1 MCRQETGV
9 APAPVLWQRDL
20 LLRQAIAVIP
30 QRWLPRL
37 PIAWPLTTVLFVLL
51 AIPALVGQ
59 MLEARGIDYLAMG
72 DAERRNQDVTRVV
85 SDMLVRETTQLQSR
99 AAALAGSG
107 GFAREFARMRA
118 RPWSEREAWHADLR
132 ERHGTDLL
140 HAIDA
145 KGNLLFGAGDTPASA
160 DADPRRAAARAM
172 RGTPVVIALPSATA
186 MVVSAWAPVLHKG
199 EIIGA
204 LSAAIR
210 WDDAL
215 ARTLAAASG
224 AQIALASA
232 DGVWS
237 TSQPAARQRIP
248 RERVAHALMSQTPG
262 FAHDSGHATITAYNP
277 LVIAGEKVVLI
288 TELANLPSA
297 QPASAVADHA
307 ALFAALALMVLVA
320 LGFMCSRSRA
330 GAAWAWIGTARTLFL
345 RRRDLALVTDAQACR
360 MPIPAPAASAPD
372 TPLNESAVAADTPPS
387 MRRTD
392 DESEQGFRLF
402 ADSMADQV
410 FITNPENSRVYYVN
424 PATEHIWGLTPEQVI
439 ANPGSIMS
447 MIHADDLELFEVR
460 QRMEQALEPVY
471 IEFRIAH
478 ASRGQRWLS
487 LQTQAVRLHNGQ
499 IRVHGICKDVTQH
512 RIQQEAL
519 TQAKDEAEAAS
530 LAKSQFLANMSHE
543 IRTPMNGV
551 LGMTELLLGTSMDD
565 RQRRFAETV
574 YRSGQALLS
583 IINDIL
589 DFSKIEAG
597 KLELVEEEFELAP
610 LIEEVAQLLAP
621 RAHQKRIE
629 LLHDVADAVPAWLK
643 GDAGRLRQ
651 VILNLAGNAIKFT
664 EKGEV
669 MLAVAIEGRA
679 DDADKTVRLHFS
691 VRDTG
696 IGISEEMQGRLFH
709 EFEQG
714 SNATTKRYGGTGL
727 GLAISQQLVHMMG
740 GGISVAS
747 RPERGSTFSFSI
759 TLTLGSR
766 LESAP
771 LLANPSGMLIGRRVL
786 VVEDNPTNLNILV
799 HQLENWGIGCGAAS
813 GGAQALEMLEAA
825 QSAGRPF
832 EVALIDMKMPGMS
845 GIELAERIRANPR
858 VAALRMLMLAS
869 SASDADEA
877 RARAC
882 GIDTL
887 IEKPVRQGELR
898 RAIAD
903 ALLARSGR
911 SSATARQLTP
921 LLAGRVLVVEDNP
934 VNREIATTML
944 EKIGCVHEIAENGRQ
959 ALEILGN
966 SAFDVVLLDCQMPE
980 MDGYETVR
988 HIRAGGGAYGPLAV
1002 RSDVPVI
1009 ALTANALTG
1018 DRDKCLAAGFT
1029 DYLSKPFAEGEL
1041 RGILFNWLVDKPNPL
1056 NAAPRRDDTLVL
1068 PMARTGLLKVLAP
1081 DCGQAQAGPPT
1092 GGPALPA
1099 CVPMGANTAF
1109 QGALLDAKVVGTL
1122 RAMDAESPGLMERL
1136 VDAYAASAPALMAEL
1151 RRAAASCDLRAAR
1164 QAAHTLKSCHA
1175 NLGALGASALFA
1187 GIEVAARSGASQ
1199 DLNDRLEL
1207 LETQFDGV
1215 SGAVK
1220 ALKNPREET
1229 HETPAAIA

>member
-1 MCRQETGV
+1 
-9 APAPVLWQRDL
+9 
-20 LLRQAIAVIP
+20 VIL

-37 PIAWPLTTVLFVLL
+37 PLALPLLAALL
-51 AIPALVGQ
+51 VVMAIPALVGQ
-59 MLEARGIDYLAMG
+59 ALEARGLDYVAMG
-72 DAERRNQDVTRVV
+72 DVERRNQGVTRLVG
-85 SDMLVRETTQLQSR
+85 DMLERETAQLRSR
-99 AAALAGSG
+99 AAALAGSS
-107 GFAREFARMRA
+107 GFGQEFARMQSRPLAA
-118 RPWSEREAWHADLR
+118 REVWHADLR
-132 ERHGTDLL
+132 ERHGLDLL

-145 KGNLLFGAGDTPASA
+145 RGKLLFGATDAPASG
-160 DADPRRAAARAM
+160 DADPRRAGARAM
-172 RGTPVVIALPSATA
+172 RGATTRAMFGATIVVAEPSATA
-186 MVVSAWAPVLHKG
+186 LTIRAWAPVVHNG
-199 EIIGA
+199 EVLGA
-204 LSAAIR
+204 LGAAIR
-210 WDDAL
+210 WDDSL
-215 ARTLAAASG
+215 APILAAASG
-224 AQIALASA
+224 AQIALAGA
-232 DGVWS
+232 EGVWS
-237 TSQPAARQRIP
+237 ASRPAARLSIS
-248 RERVAHALMSQTPG
+248 RERVAHTLMSQVPAFTRG
-262 FAHDSGHATITAYNP
+262 SGNSTVTVYNP
-277 LVIAGEKVVLI
+277 LYVAGEKVVLV
-288 TELANLPSA
+288 TELASLPGAPPGSA
-297 QPASAVADHA
+297 PADHA
-307 ALFAALALMVLVA
+307 ALFAAWALALMIVLA
-320 LGFMCSRSRA
+320 AIGFTRSLSRSGAPSAWLDTLRSMFFTRRNVA
-330 GAAWAWIGTARTLFL
+330 GETASQSQLTQQSQQSQQSQPPSAGLNPRLQNSTE
-345 RRRDLALVTDAQACR
+345 DSSALA
-360 MPIPAPAASAPD
+360 
-372 TPLNESAVAADTPPS
+372 S
-387 MRRTD
+387 MRRTV
-392 DESEQGFRLF
+392 DESEHGFRLF

-410 FITNPENSRVYYVN
+410 FITNPENSCVYYVN
-424 PATEHIWGLTPEQVI
+424 PATEHIWGLTQQQVY
-439 ANPGSIMS
+439 ADPDRIMT
-447 MIHADDLELFEVR
+447 MIHPEDRDLFEVR

-487 LQTQAVRLHNGQ
+487 LQTQAIRLKSGA

-519 TQAKDEAEAAS
+519 TQAKEQAEAAS

-597 KLELVEEEFELAP
+597 KLELVQEEFELAI

-629 LLHDVADAVPAWLK
+629 LLHDVTALAPARVL

-669 MLAVAIEGRA
+669 MLAVAIDGESG
-679 DDADKTVRLHFS
+679 DAGAAVRLKFS

-696 IGISEEMQGRLFH
+696 IGMSEEVQGRLFR

-714 SNATTKRYGGTGL
+714 SSATTKRYGGTGL

-740 GGISVAS
+740 GDISVAS
-747 RPERGSTFSFSI
+747 RPGSGSTFSFSI
-759 TLTLGSR
+759 ALAPGSL
-766 LESAP
+766 LECSPQVADAP
-771 LLANPSGMLIGRRVL
+771 GMLIGRRVL
-786 VVEDNPTNLNILV
+786 VVEDNPTNLDILV
-799 HQLENWGIGCGAAS
+799 HQLENWGIGCGAAA
-813 GGAQALEMLEAA
+813 GGTQALELLETAC
-825 QSAGRPF
+825 SAGRPF

-858 VAALRMLMLAS
+858 LATLRMLMLAS
-869 SASDADEA
+869 LAGDADEA

-903 ALLARSGR
+903 ALLPQSGR
-911 SSATARQLTP
+911 GRATAQPMTP

-1002 RSDVPVI
+1002 RPDVPVI
-1009 ALTANALTG
+1009 ALTANALSG
-1018 DRDKCLAAGFT
+1018 DRDQCLAAGFT

-1041 RGILFNWLVDKPNPL
+1041 RGILFNWLVDKPHPL
-1056 NAAPRRDDTLVL
+1056 SAWSRPDDALVL
-1068 PMARTGLLKVLAP
+1068 PMARTALLTV
-1081 DCGQAQAGPPT
+1081 
-1092 GGPALPA
+1092 LPA
-1099 CVPMGANTAF
+1099 EYGRAPSAHAGGAETPQPRATNCAAAEIH
-1109 QGALLDAKVVGTL
+1109 GALLDTKVMDAL
-1122 RAMDAESPGLMERL
+1122 RAMDVECPGLIERL
-1136 VDAYAASAPALMAEL
+1136 VDAYAKSAPALMDEL
-1151 RRAAASCDLRAAR
+1151 RRAAACGDLPAAR
-1164 QAAHTLKSCHA
+1164 QAAHALKSSHA
-1175 NLGALGASALFA
+1175 NLGATGVSALFA
-1187 GIEVAARSGASQ
+1187 GIEAAAKSGASQ
-1199 DLNDRLEL
+1199 DLRERLGL
-1207 LETQFDGV
+1207 LEAQFESV
-1215 SGAVK
+1215 LGALK
-1220 ALKNPREET
+1220 ALTYTRENSN
-1229 HETPAAIA
+1229 ETPATVA

>member
-1 MCRQETGV
+1 ML
-9 APAPVLWQRDL
+9 ASVLWRPGL
-20 LLRQAIAVIP
+20 LGREALALRL

-37 PIAWPLTTVLFVLL
+37 PIAWPLIAALFAVM
-51 AIPALVGQ
+51 AIPALVGHR
-59 MLEARGIDYLAMG
+59 LEARGIDYLAMG
-72 DAERRNQDVTRVV
+72 DAERRNQGVTRMV
-85 SDMLVRETTQLQSR
+85 SDMLLRETTQLQSR
-99 AAALAGSG
+99 AEALAGSR
-107 GFAREFARMRA
+107 GFTQEFARMRA
-118 RPWSEREAWHADLR
+118 RPSAEREAWHADLR

-145 KGNLLFGAGDTPASA
+145 RGNLLFGAADASADA
-160 DADPRRAAARAM
+160 DADPRRAGARAM
-172 RGTPVVIALPSATA
+172 RGAPVVIALPSATA
-186 MVVSAWAPVLHKG
+186 MVIRAWAPVVHKG

-204 LSAAIR
+204 LGAAIR

-215 ARTLAAASG
+215 ARTLAAANS

-232 DGVWS
+232 EGVWS
-237 TSQPAARQRIP
+237 ASQPATRQRLS
-248 RERVAHALMSQTPG
+248 RARVAHALMSQGPA
-262 FAHDSGHATITAYNP
+262 FAHDSGNATVTAYNP
-277 LVIAGEKVVLI
+277 LYIAGEKVVLV
-288 TELANLPSA
+288 TELKNLTGPQPGSA
-297 QPASAVADHA
+297 PADHA
-307 ALFAALALMVLVA
+307 ILFAALATAVMVLA
-320 LGFMCSRSRA
+320 AIGFMHDRSRT
-330 GAAWAWIGTARTLFL
+330 GTPSAWIGMARTLFS
-345 RRRDLALVTDAQACR
+345 RRRDPALVLVTDAQANR
-360 MPIPAPAASAPD
+360 MPMFARAPSAPD
-372 TPLNESAVAADTPPS
+372 TPLHESAEAADTTPS
-387 MRRTD
+387 LRRAD
-392 DESEQGFRLF
+392 DDSEQGFRLF

-410 FITNPENSRVYYVN
+410 FITNPENSCVHYVN

-447 MIHADDLELFEVR
+447 MIHAEDLELFEMR
-460 QRMEQALEPVY
+460 QRMELALEPVY

-487 LQTQAVRLHNGQ
+487 LQTQAIRLKNGQ
-499 IRVHGICKDVTQH
+499 IRVHGICKDVTRH
-512 RIQQEAL
+512 RMQQEAL
-519 TQAKDEAEAAS
+519 TQAKEQAEAAS
-530 LAKSQFLANMSHE
+530 QAKSQFLANMSHE

-597 KLELVEEEFELAP
+597 KLELFEEEFELAT

-629 LLHDVADAVPAWLK
+629 LLHDVATQVPTWLK

-669 MLAVAIEGRA
+669 MLAVAVDGRA
-679 DDADKTVRLHFS
+679 DDTDKTIRLQFS

-696 IGISEEMQGRLFH
+696 IGMSEEVQARLFH

-727 GLAISQQLVHMMG
+727 GLAISQQLVRKMG
-740 GGISVAS
+740 GTISVTS
-747 RPERGSTFSFSI
+747 RPGRGSTFSFCI
-759 TLTLGSR
+759 NLALGSR
-766 LESAP
+766 HEWAP
-771 LLANPSGMLIGRRVL
+771 QLVNPPGMLIGRRVL
-786 VVEDNPTNLNILV
+786 VVEDNPTNLDILV
-799 HQLENWGIGCGAAS
+799 HQLEHWGIGCGAAS
-813 GGAQALEMLEAA
+813 GGARALEMLEAA
-825 QSAGRPF
+825 LSAGRPF

-845 GIELAERIRANPR
+845 GVELAERIRANPR

-869 SASDADEA
+869 SAGDTDET

-882 GIDTL
+882 GIDNL

-903 ALLARSGR
+903 ALLAQRGR
-911 SSATARQLTP
+911 SRATAHRLAP

-934 VNREIATTML
+934 VNCQIATTML

-988 HIRAGGGAYGPLAV
+988 HIRAGGGPYGPLAV
-1002 RSDVPVI
+1002 RHDIPVI

-1029 DYLSKPFAEGEL
+1029 DYLSKPFAESEL
-1041 RGILFNWLVDKPNPL
+1041 RGILFNWLLEKPNPL
-1056 NAAPRRDDTLVL
+1056 GAAPQRDDALLL
-1068 PMARTGLLKVLAP
+1068 PMARTSLLKVLPA
-1081 DCGQAQAGPPT
+1081 DCGGTLAEHAAAPA
-1092 GGPALPA
+1092 ALPS
-1099 CVPMGANTAF
+1099 GAKT
-1109 QGALLDAKVVGTL
+1109 GIPGELLDTKVVAGL
-1122 RAMDAESPGLMERL
+1122 RAMDDECPGLIARL
-1136 VDAYAASAPALMAEL
+1136 VDAYVASAPALMAEL
-1151 RRAAASCDLRAAR
+1151 RRAAATCDLGAAR
-1164 QAAHTLKSCHA
+1164 QAAHTLKSSHA
-1175 NLGALGASALFA
+1175 NLGALDVSALFA
-1187 GIEVAARSGASQ
+1187 GIEAAARRGASQ
-1199 DLNDRLEL
+1199 DLCDRLES
-1207 LETQFDGV
+1207 LEAHFE
-1215 SGAVK
+1215 SILGAIE
-1220 ALKNPREET
+1220 ALKYPLEKSN
-1229 HETPAAIA
+1229 ETPAAVA